1 MPVSPTYPGVYVQE
15 LPSGNR
21 TIVGVATSI
30 VAFVGRALRGPVN
43 TATRVS
49 SFADFERKFGPLW
62 TKSTLSYAVQQ
73 YFLAG
78 GRDALVVRVVHTAEE
93 GEEEAAQ
100 AALTVTL
107 EEGALSLRA
116 TTTGTPGNDLSAV
129 LTADTD
135 DDHFTLVLKNDGAT
149 LGTFAVTMNPEDPS
163 ARIYVE
169 DLPDAVEALGTEEDP
184 ALMRVTA
191 LPHVRPTAG
200 TYDLTGGGSS
210 AYAAVDI
217 TGTVSGA
224 ATSFELKAANE
235 GLWGNRLRVSLDL
248 DVAEEWDRET
258 FNLTVSELDADGN
271 VARSETHRNVT
282 LNPDGARYL
291 LTVLEDAS
299 RLVELVTPTTTAVPT
314 GAYTALRPAA
324 TESATALTGGT
335 DGEALVDSDLVPAS
349 SAGKTG
355 IYALEDADLFNLLCL
370 PPAEPDAALD
380 TATWATAIAYCETRR
395 AVCLVDA
402 PDWVDA
408 DAAETAFPAL
418 GLTSDYAAM
427 FYPKLR
433 IADPLRQ
440 NRLASFPPSGV
451 VAGIIAKTD
460 AQRGVWKAPAGLD
473 ARAPIVRG
481 QAVNL
486 TDSENG
492 RLNPLG
498 LNCVRT
504 FPGVGSVVWGSRT
517 LAGADRL
524 ASDWK
529 YLPVRRTALFI
540 EESLYRG
547 LQWAVFEPNDE
558 PLWAQIRLAAGG
570 FMHQL
575 FRQGAFQGASPKEAY
590 MVKCDADTTTQADID
605 RGIVNVLIGF
615 APLKPAEFVILS
627 IQQIAGQA
635 SA

>member
-116 TTTGTPGNDLSAV
+116 KTTGTAGNDLSAV
-129 LTADTD
+129 LTDDTD
-135 DDHFTLVLKNDGAT
+135 DDHFTMVIKNDGTTVAT
-149 LGTFAVTMNPEDPS
+149 YAVTMDPDDPS
-163 ARIYVE
+163 DRIYVE
-169 DLPDAVEALGTEEDP
+169 DLPGELEAATGAADVVR
-184 ALMRVTA
+184 ATA

-210 AYAAVDI
+210 AYATVDI

-324 TESATALTGGT
+324 TESAAALTGGA